1 VKEEYHKWHS
11 QYLNREFEMLVFGHW
26 GYPVVAFPTSKAR
39 YFELKDFG
47 LIYSAQHLIDSGKIK
62 IYCPDSIDSES
73 WYNYSIHPAD
83 RVKTHIGYEN
93 LILNEVIEFAK
104 HETGEKKVAVAG
116 CSFGAYHSLNL
127 AFRHPDKVSY
137 AISMGGAFDIKQFIM
152 GYYDDD
158 CYFNNPPDYLPALN
172 DEWYL
177 SRIKKMGIVL
187 GTGEQDICLDENK
200 NLSNILNE
208 KGIQHWFDVRK
219 GVGHDWHWWREMF
232 PHYLSQ
238 INI

>member
-1 VKEEYHKWHS
+1 
-11 QYLNREFEMLVFGHW
+11 MLVFGHW

-39 YFELKDFG
+39 YYELKDFG

-62 IYCPDSIDSES
+62 IYCPDSIDPES

-93 LILNEVIEFAK
+93 LILNDVIEFAK
-104 HETGEKKVAVAG
+104 HETGEKRVAVAG
-116 CSFGAYHSLNL
+116 CSFGAYHAANL

-137 AISMGGAFDIKQFIM
+137 VISMGGAFDIKQFIM

-158 CYFNNPPDYLPALN
+158 CYFNNPPDYLPNLN

-187 GTGEQDICLDENK
+187 GTGEWDICLDENK
-200 NLSNILNE
+200 NLSNILNA
-208 KGIQHWFDVRK
+208 KGIQHWFDVRN

-232 PHYLSQ
+232 PHYLAQ
-238 INI
+238 IKV